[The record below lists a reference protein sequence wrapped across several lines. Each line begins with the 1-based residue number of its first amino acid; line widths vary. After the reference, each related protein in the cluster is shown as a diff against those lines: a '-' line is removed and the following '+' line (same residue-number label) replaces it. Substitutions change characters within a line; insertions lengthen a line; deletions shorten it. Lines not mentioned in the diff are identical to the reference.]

1 MSSGRNTA
9 ACAAVCCLLAGLL
22 ALGFSYFD
30 RPTGQPAKRISQDGR
45 LGQFSQPPQI
55 APDPIPSVARMD
67 AAIDH
72 QGSRRASEPAYFSPS
87 ARQSSAPSFKFLGK
101 LTEGDETLVL
111 LYGGGRTLAVRGVG
125 PVDDDYVV
133 DAIGEAYVVLR
144 DVPLGESQV
153 IQLTSQEPTI
163 ETGWSAE
170 NTPQD

>member
-1 MSSGRNTA
+1 MRSGCNTA
-9 ACAAVCCLLAGLL
+9 ARAAVCCLLAGLL
-22 ALGFSYFD
+22 ALGSSYFD
-30 RPTGQPAKRISQDGR
+30 RPTGQPAKPISQDVR
-45 LGQFSQPPQI
+45 LGQFSQRSQI
-55 APDPIPSVARMD
+55 APPAIPSGARVD

-72 QGSRRASEPAYFSPS
+72 QGSRRASEPAYFSPA

-101 LTEGDETLVL
+101 VTEGDETLVL

-153 IQLTSQEPTI
+153 IQLTAQEPTI

-170 NTPQD
+170 NTPRD